1 MCLTV
6 GLFLLGARSE
16 GLCVQF
22 LVFRP
27 KKKNCVS
34 KEFILCNGARTCQIV
49 SPASLAYGRVW

>member
-34 KEFILCNGARTCQIV
+34 KEFILCSCFVYVLEVYSGVGIRK
-49 SPASLAYGRVW
+49 